1 MLLSEGI
8 DMTNEEVIEKYKEM
22 FGDDIRYLMTFG
34 TTPIEDRIKL
44 AKYSIKSG
52 KEIFFDYSNGTQY

>member
-1 MLLSEGI
+1 
-8 DMTNEEVIEKYKEM
+8 MTNVEVIEKYKEM

-44 AKYSIKSG
+44 AKDAIKSG